1 MRTAKTTVAL
11 FAFWCVVV
19 VPATLADALVGAAAA
34 WLVSAWAARFLWPQA
49 GPLVSLVHPLRWV
62 AFAWVHA
69 GRMIGSAAHVLRVVV
84 DPRLPLDPEVVT
96 QTVAFDDEAARV
108 AYANAISVT
117 PGTLTVDVQG
127 DTFVVH
133 CLDADFADEVR
144 GGALARE
151 VARLFDGR
159 SIA

>member
-11 FAFWCVVV
+11 FAFWSVVV
-19 VPATLADALVGAAAA
+19 VPASLSDVVVGAAAA
-34 WLVSAWAARFLWPQA
+34 LLVSAWAARFLWPHA

-62 AFAWVHA
+62 AFLWAHA
-69 GRMIGSAAHVLRVVV
+69 GRMIGSAVHVLRVVI
-84 DPRLPLDPEVVT
+84 DQRLPIDPEVVT
-96 QTVAFDDEAARV
+96 QTIAFDDEAARV
-108 AYANAISVT
+108 AYANAITVT
-117 PGTLTVDVQG
+117 PGTLTVEAEG

-133 CLDADFADEVR
+133 CLDAAFADEVR

-159 SIA
+159 RTA